1 MDKNKAGHIL
11 VIRLSAMGDVAM
23 TVPVLLALTR
33 CYPELRITILT
44 RGFFEPLFAQLD
56 KVRVFRAEVE
66 GKHKGLAGLWKLYR
80 ELQGV
85 RFDAIA
91 DLHNVLRSNV
101 LKYFFSLS
109 GVPFVQIDKGRAEK
123 RALTAMNNKVFKPL
137 RTTHQRYADVFG
149 KLGWP
154 IALES
159 TNLLNRQPL
168 SDNTRELV
176 GKDHGKWLG
185 LAPFAAYPGKMYPAR
200 LMEQL
205 IREISETGRYKIILF
220 GGGESEA
227 RQLESWAMEF
237 DNCINIAGKLGFKE
251 ELALISNLDLMVSMD
266 SANAHLAANYAV
278 PTITL
283 WGLTHPYAGF
293 YPFRQDPGNA
303 LLSDRDQYPGLPTS
317 VYGNKMPAGYER
329 VMETI
334 APAKVLAKIQ
344 ALTGT

>member
-33 CYPELRITILT
+33 RYPELRITVLT
-44 RGFFEPLFAQLD
+44 RGVFEPLFAQLD
-56 KVRVFRAEVE
+56 KVTVFRAEVR
-66 GKHKGLAGLWKLYR
+66 GKHKGSGGLWMLFR
-80 ELQGV
+80 ELQGM

-101 LKYFFSLS
+101 LKYFFGLS
-109 GVPFVQIDKGRAEK
+109 GVPFVQVDKGRAEK

-137 RTTHQRYADVFG
+137 KTTHQRYADVFG

-154 IALES
+154 IGLENVS
-159 TNLLNRQPL
+159 LLPRQPL
-168 SDNTRELV
+168 SDHTRELV
-176 GKDHGKWLG
+176 GKDHRKWLG
-185 LAPFAAYPGKMYPAR
+185 LAPFAAYPGKMYPAHLMQR
-200 LMEQL
+200 LIEGL
-205 IREISETGRYKIILF
+205 SKTGRYKILLF
-220 GGGESEA
+220 GGGEGEA
-227 RQLESWAMEF
+227 QQLERWAKEF
-237 DNCINIAGKLGFKE
+237 DNCMNIAGKLDFEE

-266 SANAHLAANYAV
+266 SANAHLAANYAI

-293 YPFRQDPGNA
+293 YPFGQDPGNA
-303 LLSDRDQYPGLPTS
+303 LLSDRERYPGIPTS

-334 APAKVLAKIQ
+334 APEQVIARVR
-344 ALTGT
+344 ALTGA